1 MPRASS
7 REVSRHLNTL
17 FHCGAAGQLGDEQ
30 LLDRFVTGR
39 DEAAEAA
46 FAALMD
52 RHGAMVLGVCRR
64 VLGNR
69 EAAEDA
75 FQATFLVL
83 ARKAG
88 TIARREHLSR
98 WLYGVALRAAME
110 ARARATRQQAREKR
124 LAAMRPIASPDQAD
138 TSELRVIVDEELARL
153 PDRYRSAVILC
164 ELEGLSRREAAGRLG
179 VAEGTLSS
187 RLARAK
193 ARLKDRLTR
202 RGVALSAATLAS
214 FLAREAHA
222 VIVPPA
228 LAEATIRVAALA
240 AAGSSTAGVVSAS
253 VATLT
258 QGVLKAMLLAKF
270 KGIALGLVT
279 LTLVTTGMTAVAQIG
294 GDVGHEPRFARRS
307 DQSRGTEARQA
318 PGSPG
323 RLGPCLDAIAL
334 RRHRR
339 RCRGPKS
346 LQPCPCRPC
355 RPCHPRARAAR
366 RAARCLRTQG
376 GHSSLQGPHHPLRW
390 RSSSIGSDEPER
402 RGALTLRRVRTQHP
416 IVSSPWS
423 GGSMTLSAGLA
434 RWSAGLTGPIRG
446 RSTPRIRRSPF
457 QVRRSIAF
465 AITPNPDAALR
476 NLQPNRRPR

>member
-88 TIARREHLSR
+88 TISRREHLSR
-98 WLYGVALRAAME
+98 WLYGVALRTAVE

-228 LAEATIRVAALA
+228 LAETTIRVAALA

-279 LTLVTTGMTAVAQIG
+279 LTLVTTGMTAMAQIG
-294 GDVGHEPRFARRS
+294 GEVGP
-307 DQSRGTEARQA
+307 G
-318 PGSPG
+318 PGSPDDRIKAVEQKLDKLLEVLGGSG
-323 RLGPCLDAIAL
+323 RASTPSPTPA
-334 RRHRR
+334 
-339 RCRGPKS
+339 PM
-346 LQPCPCRPC
+346 PRPAVAPAAPAARAARASC
-355 RPCHPRARAAR
+355 AARRARAAHD
-366 RAARCLRTQG
+366 TQG
-376 GHSSLQGPHHPLRW
+376 GH
-390 RSSSIGSDEPER
+390 GSPSKSR
-402 RGALTLRRVRTQHP
+402 TATSGGGCHRLRR
-416 IVSSPWS
+416 
-423 GGSMTLSAGLA
+423 A
-434 RWSAGLTGPIRG
+434 R
-446 RSTPRIRRSPF
+446 RRAS
-457 QVRRSIAF
+457 QRR
-465 AITPNPDAALR
+465 R
-476 NLQPNRRPR
+476 

>member
-1 MPRASS
+1 ML
-7 REVSRHLNTL
+7 E
-17 FHCGAAGQLGDEQ
+17 
-30 LLDRFVTGR
+30 RFVTGR

-88 TIARREHLSR
+88 TISRREHLSR
-98 WLYGVALRAAME
+98 WLYGVALARRSKPAPARRAS
-110 ARARATRQQAREKR
+110 KR
-124 LAAMRPIASPDQAD
+124 GRNGWRAMRPIASPDQAD

-228 LAEATIRVAALA
+228 LAETTIRVAALA

-294 GDVGHEPRFARRS
+294 GEAGTGPVRPTIG
-307 DQSRGTEARQA
+307 SR
-318 PGSPG
+318 PWNGSSTSSW
-323 RLGPCLDAIAL
+323 
-334 RRHRR
+334 
-339 RCRGPKS
+339 KS
-346 LQPCPCRPC
+346 WG
-355 RPCHPRARAAR
+355 ARAVPPR
-366 RAARCLRTQG
+366 RPRRTAPTPNAEASGRSSRRPVPPVPPVPPGAAYAPHRG
-376 GHSSLQGPHHPLRW
+376 SSHRPLRW
-390 RSSSIGSDEPER
+390 RLSSAPTSPTARQPE
-402 RGALTLRRVRTQHP
+402 A
-416 IVSSPWS
+416 S
-423 GGSMTLSAGLA
+423 
-434 RWSAGLTGPIRG
+434 
-446 RSTPRIRRSPF
+446 
-457 QVRRSIAF
+457 
-465 AITPNPDAALR
+465 
-476 NLQPNRRPR
+476 